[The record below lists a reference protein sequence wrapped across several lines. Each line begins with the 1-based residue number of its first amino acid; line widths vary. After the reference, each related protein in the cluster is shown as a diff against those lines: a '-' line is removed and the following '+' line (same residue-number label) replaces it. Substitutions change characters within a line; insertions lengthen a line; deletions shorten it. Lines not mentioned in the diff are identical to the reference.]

1 MVCFREIQP
10 NVVIALGA
18 AVGLLLTAS
27 ITVRVLKLLRPQKD
41 FSELSLRIRTWWLMA
56 GLFLLAL
63 ALNNTGSLIFFGF
76 VSFLALKE
84 FLSLIPTRRADRRV
98 LFWAY
103 LAIPLQYYWIGL
115 GWYGM
120 FIAFIPVFMFL
131 ALPMRMVTIGE
142 TTGYL
147 HAIGTIQWGLMVTV
161 FSLSHIAYLLV
172 LRDNGNPVAG
182 GAGLVFFLV
191 FLTQFNDVAQYCWGK
206 TFGRHK
212 VLPTVSPNKTYEGLI
227 GGIAT
232 TMALAYFL
240 SPHLTPLTKIES
252 LAAGLMIGLGGF
264 MGDAAIACFKRDL
277 GIKDSG
283 SILPGHGGILDRVNS
298 LTYTGPL
305 FFHFIYFLH
314 Y

>member
-1 MVCFREIQP
+1 MGCFREILP
-10 NVVIALGA
+10 NVAIALGA

-27 ITVRVLKLLRPQKD
+27 ITVSVLKLLRPQKD
-41 FSELSLRIRTWWLMA
+41 FAELSLRIRTWWLMA

-84 FLSLIPTRRADRRV
+84 FLSLISTRRADRRV

-147 HAIGTIQWGLMVTV
+147 HAIGTIQWGLMVSV

-172 LRDNGNPVAG
+172 LLLKEIPWQAVRG
-182 GAGLVFFLV
+182 
-191 FLTQFNDVAQYCWGK
+191 
-206 TFGRHK
+206 
-212 VLPTVSPNKTYEGLI
+212 
-227 GGIAT
+227 
-232 TMALAYFL
+232 
-240 SPHLTPLTKIES
+240 
-252 LAAGLMIGLGGF
+252 
-264 MGDAAIACFKRDL
+264 
-277 GIKDSG
+277 
-283 SILPGHGGILDRVNS
+283 
-298 LTYTGPL
+298 
-305 FFHFIYFLH
+305 
-314 Y
+314 